1 MVYLTALLVTLGIVS
16 FFTIAS
22 GIYLLVLVSDNESG
36 TAATFGNVCG
46 AITLIT
52 GIVFAILSWYGF
64 HKQKYLAPYIKRLV
78 SRTTGEVS
86 EAKLDYHVT
95 EAGKETDRQDVAHGI
110 RNIARTGEDY
120 NTRTNY
126 STSVRASARAAPTET
141 KSYVRMGSTTTG
153 NNNLTRTTIN
163 NNNNNSTYDSF
174 L

>member
-120 NTRTNY
+120 NTRTSY
-126 STSVRASARAAPTET
+126 STSSRASPTET
-141 KSYVRMGSTTTG
+141 KSYVRMGATTTD
-153 NNNLTRTTIN
+153 NNNPTRTTTIN
-163 NNNNNSTYDSF
+163 NNSGTYDAF